1 MWSQTEKNDY
11 LYEQN
16 RLRCWIEGQGAVLCR
31 LTPEERETARE
42 CLKDMPRLFP
52 ELFAHEQGLRLIYLY
67 EQGDQKQDAVC
78 WKDVTTDGRGTLYA
92 IGIARGALAYPE
104 YLKLIFLHEL
114 AHIAVPCER
123 GEHSA
128 AYCRYLDNMIEKF
141 NAATGS
147 QLVNDYGENG
157 KKQG

>member
-1 MWSQTEKNDY
+1 MWSQTEKNDF

-16 RLRCWIEGQGAVLCR
+16 RLRCWIEGQGTVLCR

-92 IGIARGALAYPE
+92 IGIARGAYPE

>member
-1 MWSQTEKNDY
+1 MWSQTEKNDF

-67 EQGDQKQDAVC
+67 EQGDQKQDA
-78 WKDVTTDGRGTLYA
+78 
-92 IGIARGALAYPE
+92 
-104 YLKLIFLHEL
+104 
-114 AHIAVPCER
+114 ER
-123 GEHSA
+123 CTQSGSPAEHW
-128 AYCRYLDNMIEKF
+128 RIRNI
-141 NAATGS
+141 
-147 QLVNDYGENG
+147 
-157 KKQG
+157 